1 MFPLEGPRTNRLM
14 SESPNFSDGAA
25 RDYIQDDDEVDG
37 DYRDDDMTIMVRK
50 DMSYGFSPQ

>member
-1 MFPLEGPRTNRLM
+1 M